1 MITVG
6 LRHQLVYAVIN
17 SRTLL
22 QWANPDDSSSGVEA
36 ATVLGREGKRRGEGG
51 RGGRKDVVYD
61 MTTSDPPKD

>member
-36 ATVLGREGKRRGEGG
+36 ATVLGRGGKRRGGG